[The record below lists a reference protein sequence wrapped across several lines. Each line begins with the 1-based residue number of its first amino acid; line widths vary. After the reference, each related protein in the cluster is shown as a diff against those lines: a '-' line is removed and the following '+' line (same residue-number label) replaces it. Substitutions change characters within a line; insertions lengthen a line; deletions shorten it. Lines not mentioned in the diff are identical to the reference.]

1 MKSKSLVSLATG
13 LIMLC
18 TVGEANALYFT
29 MPYDADL
36 YLSFVGGEAAAST
49 EFGIGNSIDN
59 YTPYFTNLP
68 GNPTPNNEIFTG
80 TFLAGTNIDFYQKT
94 EWGYGTYWAFSN
106 YNDRASLYAF
116 SDINNNLGLGGSSLQ
131 QTTVNTWVLH
141 LDDAASFNVD
151 DDDNDILFKMRLS
164 SATTSLPLPSEPVP
178 EPSIIFLM
186 GSGLVCLVG
195 ACRKKKS

>member
-1 MKSKSLVSLATG
+1 MKNKSLISLATG
-13 LIMLC
+13 LIMLW

-29 MPYDADL
+29 VPYDADL
-36 YLSFVGGEAAAST
+36 YLRSIGGEAAAST

-68 GNPTPNNEIFTG
+68 GNPNPDHEVFTG
-80 TFLAGTNIDFYQKT
+80 SFLAGTTIDFYQKT

-116 SDINNNLGLGGSSLQ
+116 SDINNSLGLGGSSLQ

-141 LDDAASFNVD
+141 LDDAASFNID
-151 DDDNDILFKMRLS
+151 DDDNDILFQIRLS
-164 SATTSLPLPSEPVP
+164 ATPNPQPLTIP

-195 ACRKKKS
+195 VCRKKKA